1 MDKGSKAQRALA
13 RRACAALL
21 AGATMIIAGCGS
33 VPKSPDRSAD
43 GTASRARS
51 PGAPMLPRAGSGRGG
66 YYQDDGP
73 ADVIPE
79 NLLAIPDAEPKIEPY
94 LRSKANQPY
103 VVFGKT
109 YTPILDDRPLV
120 QRGRGS
126 WYGRKF
132 HGQRTSSGEPYDM
145 FAMTAAHPTLPIP
158 SYVRVTNLA
167 NGNRV
172 IVKVNDRGPFHS
184 DRIIDLSYTAAYKL
198 GYLGSGSANLQ
209 VERLLPDEIRQ
220 MEAARRDGNG
230 GGGTQLAAASNAA
243 PAGALVPVAASP
255 AQLAAAPQPGEASG
269 VNAPDTAAVST
280 EAVPMPQASV
290 SVEAAPLPAAVAPP
304 APQPS
309 AQTSPAAGGFYVQL
323 GAFSRAENA
332 QAVRQR
338 FAQSGLPSVDMAQA
352 NGIYRVFGG
361 PYASR
366 AEAESAA
373 RRLQLGGSMPIIV
386 QR

>member
-1 MDKGSKAQRALA
+1 MRMLGRHAS
-13 RRACAALL
+13 AALL
-21 AGATMIIAGCGS
+21 AGATLIIAGCGS
-33 VPKSPDRSAD
+33 VPKAPDRGPEAATNRQPNA
-43 GTASRARS
+43 GMPR
-51 PGAPMLPRAGSGRGG
+51 LPRAGSGRGG

-73 ADVIPE
+73 GDDIPE
-79 NLLAIPDAEPKIEPY
+79 NLLAVPDAEPKIEPY
-94 LRSKANQPY
+94 LRTKANQPY

-126 WYGRKF
+126 WYGKKF
-132 HGQRTSSGEPYDM
+132 HRQRTSSGEPYDM

-198 GYLGSGSANLQ
+198 GYLGSGSAELQ
-209 VERLLPDEIRQ
+209 VERILPDEIRQ
-220 MEAARRDGNG
+220 MEAARRN
-230 GGGTQLAAASNAA
+230 GGGTQLAAAA
-243 PAGALVPVAASP
+243 PAGALVPVSASG
-255 AQLAAAPQPGEASG
+255 AQLLAPQANGSG
-269 VNAPDTAAVST
+269 DAESGAPAPDTPAVTT
-280 EAVPMPQASV
+280 EAVPMPQAAV
-290 SVEAAPLPAAVAPP
+290 SEVPSPQPAANPVA
-304 APQPS
+304 
-309 AQTSPAAGGFYVQL
+309 AQAALSTPAAAAGFYLQL

-338 FAQSGLPSVDMAQA
+338 YAQSGLPSVDMAQA

-361 PYASR
+361 PYPSR

-373 RRLQLGGSMPIIV
+373 RRLQLGGAMPIIV

>member
-1 MDKGSKAQRALA
+1 MDRQFRLKQAG
-13 RRACAALL
+13 AALL
-21 AGATMIIAGCGS
+21 GAVTLIIAGCGS
-33 VPKSPDRSAD
+33 VPKGPERGADSA
-43 GTASRARS
+43 SSKPRA
-51 PGAPMLPRAGSGRGG
+51 PGAPALPRAGSGRGG

-73 ADVIPE
+73 ADMIPE

-94 LRSKANQPY
+94 LRTKANQPY

-109 YTPILDDRPLV
+109 YTPLLDDRPLV

-126 WYGRKF
+126 WYGKKF

-145 FAMTAAHPTLPIP
+145 FGMTAAHPTLPIP
-158 SYVRVTNLA
+158 SYVRVTNLV

-198 GYLGSGSANLQ
+198 GYLGSGSADLQ
-209 VERLLPDEIRQ
+209 VERIVPDEIRQ
-220 MEAARRDGNG
+220 MEAARRNG
-230 GGGTQLAAASNAA
+230 GGVQLAAAA
-243 PAGALVPVAASP
+243 PVAPGALVPVAASA
-255 AQLAAAPQPGEASG
+255 AQIAA
-269 VNAPDTAAVST
+269 VAPDSEAVST
-280 EAVPMPQASV
+280 AAVPMPETTV
-290 SVEAAPLPAAVAPP
+290 SETP
-304 APQPS
+304 APQPAQS
-309 AQTSPAAGGFYVQL
+309 AQPQPRIEANASVAAAAGYYLQL

-338 FAQSGLPSVDMAQA
+338 YAQAGLPSVDMTQA
-352 NGIYRVFGG
+352 NGLYRVFGG

-366 AEAESAA
+366 AEAEGAA
-373 RRLQLGGSMPIIV
+373 RRLQIGGAMPVIV